1 MTDRGQLLQRYE
13 GNPVLTASDWPSTVN
28 AVFNPGVSSLDDQ
41 TVLLV
46 RVEDR
51 TGLSISARPGAPT
64 GSRTGSSSP
73 TSACCRTSTSEA
85 ERFGIED
92 ARVTRSGD
100 EHLIVY
106 TGYSDGVHRLPR
118 VDPRLSLV

>member
-1 MTDRGQLLQRYE
+1 MTDRGQLLRRYE

-51 TGLSISARPGAPT
+51 TGVSHLCPARSADGLTDWVVEPDCSLLPDL
-64 GSRTGSSSP
+64 
-73 TSACCRTSTSEA
+73 TSEA

-92 ARVTRSGD
+92 ARVTR
-100 EHLIVY
+100 
-106 TGYSDGVHRLPR
+106 
-118 VDPRLSLV
+118 